1 MILKSFPGKFIKII
15 KTDFVKG
22 EMLKTHGSNKFLKI
36 ILEDW
41 FLQILKVGLNTTINS
56 FKKNDC

>member
-22 EMLKTHGSNKFLKI
+22 EMLKTHGSNRIFEK
-36 ILEDW
+36 
-41 FLQILKVGLNTTINS
+41 
-56 FKKNDC
+56 